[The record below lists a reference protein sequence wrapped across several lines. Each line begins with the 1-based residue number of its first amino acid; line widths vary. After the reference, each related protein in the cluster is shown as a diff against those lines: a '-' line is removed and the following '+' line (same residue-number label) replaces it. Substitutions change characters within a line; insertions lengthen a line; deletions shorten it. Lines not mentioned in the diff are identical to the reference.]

1 MKHTSRAGTSALVG
15 LLRKEIY
22 HILRDRRTLFVIAF
36 LPVVQL
42 VIFGYAI
49 RTDVTEA
56 RLPSDG
62 PGQLTNSRAPD
73 LAQPGSAEVRAGIW
87 GVVRPMVRGAS
98 PIHATSGAIT
108 AEASAP
114 TPRRVFEANGRW
126 FSRPR

>member
-73 LAQPGSAEVRAGIW
+73 LAQPGSAEVGELESLKATAWQRVAAGHVFTQPGPGRREGLEARA
-87 GVVRPMVRGAS
+87 
-98 PIHATSGAIT
+98 
-108 AEASAP
+108 
-114 TPRRVFEANGRW
+114 
-126 FSRPR
+126 